1 MEYGF
6 EHYLKAGH
14 GRAYLIAKGDPEKYR
29 EKILEACRKDY
40 AFDMQCEGSRAFLT
54 SDLVSL
60 FPDKIPFIE
69 AAVESFK
76 TASGLEWREMNHLS
90 DLLLEFGQR
99 DALIHKLVAIEK
111 EIYSDVSSDMRHELL
126 QAFEYLAID
135 LMQSGDE
142 RDLGILIGKIG
153 RWFLN
158 EEGRS
163 VQKLK
168 SYFMWFDSCA
178 EKRYGSDRFDIARQ
192 NTKYPEAVDE
202 YHRIMSHEM
211 VYSRSKEESVAADE
225 VLSWIR
231 EDPKIEHI
239 DLRCKGLVRLSSDE
253 LIKVAETLMAESDI
267 EVKAGILAVFLTERF
282 KWPLDISILIDLS
295 YSEHERLRT
304 NACQALSFF
313 RSDRNRERGLEI
325 LKDGYDNEA
334 LKLVIENF
342 REEDEEL
349 VLGYLFGIPITS
361 DNEGE
366 WHGIVNAISKRH
378 GDISLSILKWAY
390 ESSWC
395 SFCREHI
402 VEDMLAKGS
411 FPEEYREEVKWDA
424 NLDIRSMFEE

>member
-60 FPDKIPFIE
+60 FPDKTPFIE

-111 EIYSDVSSDMRHELL
+111 EIYSDASSDMRHELL

-202 YHRIMSHEM
+202 YRRVMSYEM
-211 VYSRSKEESVAADE
+211 VYTRPNEEPVTAEE

-239 DLRCKGLVRLSSDE
+239 DLRRKGLLRLSSDE
-253 LIKVAETLMAESDI
+253 LIKVAETLTAESDI

-295 YSEHERLRT
+295 YSDHERLRT
-304 NACQALSFF
+304 NACRALSFF
-313 RSDRNRERGLEI
+313 RLDRNRERGLEI
-325 LKDGYDNEA
+325 LKGGYDTEA

-349 VLGYLFGIPITS
+349 VLGYLSGIPITS

-366 WHGIVNAISKRH
+366 WHGIVSAISKRH

-395 SFCREHI
+395 SCCREHI
-402 VEDMLAKGS
+402 VEDMLEKGV
-411 FPEEYREEVKWDA
+411 FPEEFREEVKWDA

>member
-14 GRAYLIAKGDPEKYR
+14 GRAYLIAKKDPEKYR
-29 EKILEACRKDY
+29 KKILEACRKDY

-60 FPDKIPFIE
+60 FPDKTPFIE

-76 TASGLEWREMNHLS
+76 TASNLDRREMNHLS

-111 EIYSDVSSDMRHELL
+111 EIYSDASSDMRHELL

-192 NTKYPEAVDE
+192 NTKYPELVDE
-202 YHRIMSHEM
+202 YHRIMSYEM
-211 VYSRSKEESVAADE
+211 VYSRQKEEPVAADE

-304 NACQALSFF
+304 NACRALSLF

-325 LKDGYDNEA
+325 LKDGYDPEA

-349 VLGYLFGIPITS
+349 VMGFLSGIPITS

-395 SFCREHI
+395 SCCREHI
-402 VEDMLAKGS
+402 VEDMLEKGV
-411 FPEEYREEVKWDA
+411 FPEEYREEVRWDA